1 MFDPDAWADQCL
13 AEDDVTGLGL
23 PQTTVPVEFSNIEA
37 RRTDDGN
44 VKVQWS
50 TATEVNNDHFVVQHS
65 YDGREFED
73 FARVEGAGTTYEEMT
88 YSAEHSAP
96 IKGINYYRIAQV
108 DYDGTTS
115 HSDIVSIQ
123 MSKALT
129 LQLRPTIVENTLNY
143 DVGNAT
149 AKMIIMSIDG
159 SMYQEQYVDNQ
170 GQVDCSHLA
179 PGLYTITVVTG
190 TEAVTQRITK
200 I

>member
-1 MFDPDAWADQCL
+1 
-13 AEDDVTGLGL
+13 
-23 PQTTVPVEFSNIEA
+23 
-37 RRTDDGN
+37 
-44 VKVQWS
+44 
-50 TATEVNNDHFVVQHS
+50 
-65 YDGREFED
+65 
-73 FARVEGAGTTYEEMT
+73 MT